1 MIINFNYKD
10 ENKGFSKLEN
20 DTIKELFIKLNNIQ
34 NQTSSLSKFEIFQS
48 EGKLTDVLKKL
59 LDICNKN
66 VFSSFKL
73 ELTMVDDNE
82 NVYWL
87 WNWR

>member
-1 MIINFNYKD
+1 MIIDFNYKD

-82 NVYWL
+82 NVY
-87 WNWR
+87 

>member
-1 MIINFNYKD
+1 MNIDSNYKD
-10 ENKGFSKLEN
+10 KNKGFSKLEN

-82 NVYWL
+82 NVY
-87 WNWR
+87 

>member
-1 MIINFNYKD
+1 MNIDSNYKD
-10 ENKGFSKLEN
+10 KNKGFSKLEN

>member
-1 MIINFNYKD
+1 MIIDCNYQDK
-10 ENKGFSKLEN
+10 NKGFSKLEN

-82 NVYWL
+82 NVY
-87 WNWR
+87 